1 MVWEAGSGHEKSY
14 VTGWDHGW
22 RPECSCSCVTWMDLG
37 VMVVKV
43 SWHKVWGGCVCV
55 SVCVCLC
62 SRLEN
67 EELVRNDGNTFSHFP
82 KGHWYWSHYLAPVL
96 EAHNFIFPLFFFFFS
111 SAFWRPRS
119 TAGRLQS
126 SSTPWSSSHT
136 TTPSPR
142 SPLVAASRPRSTAMA
157 DTRSGPLLS
166 ASTASV
172 TLPMATVMLSTT
184 MICLPTRWVVVE
196 VKVVCVWKMRF
207 AWLFHWPCLFLCF
220 PRRCA
225 ARWRCW
231 WSAWSSSRSAATTRR
246 RARRRWRLAS
256 RGRRRR
262 ACWWSRQRT
271 RSASPPETS
280 PDTLRTPATATRT
293 SPGGGNTCP
302 RSECR

>member
-1 MVWEAGSGHEKSY
+1 MGGGQSVAAAVWL
-14 VTGWDHGW
+14 GWIWELWSW
-22 RPECSCSCVTWMDLG
+22 RCRDTKYEGGVCVFL
-37 VMVVKV
+37 
-43 SWHKVWGGCVCV
+43 CVCV
-55 SVCVCLC
+55 CVCVVGWKTKNWLGMM
-62 SRLEN
+62 E
-67 EELVRNDGNTFSHFP
+67 THFP
-82 KGHWYWSHYLAPVL
+82 TSQKVTDIEVIIWLQFLRLTIS
-96 EAHNFIFPLFFFFFS
+96 FSLFFFFFS

-136 TTPSPR
+136 TTPSLR

-184 MICLPTRWVVVE
+184 MICLPTRWVVRLWRVRIE